1 MSCLLVACADNF
13 PALSEDE
20 SSDSEPQMATM
31 RSTRR
36 SPSLEDDATSVQSD
50 DEEEPV
56 TANGG
61 NSGDNDDDEDAED
74 SEDLEEDVYALATL
88 L

>member
-1 MSCLLVACADNF
+1 
-13 PALSEDE
+13 
-20 SSDSEPQMATM
+20 
-31 RSTRR
+31 
-36 SPSLEDDATSVQSD
+36 VQSD